1 MYIIVRGLWVD
12 RVVGTAEDAAARAQL
27 TRTEFERR
35 DRGSA
40 DSKATG
46 APDDPT

>member
-1 MYIIVRGLWVD
+1 VD
-12 RVVGTAEDAAARAQL
+12 RLVGTAEDAAARAQL

-35 DRGSA
+35 DRSGA

-46 APDDPT
+46 RPGDPT